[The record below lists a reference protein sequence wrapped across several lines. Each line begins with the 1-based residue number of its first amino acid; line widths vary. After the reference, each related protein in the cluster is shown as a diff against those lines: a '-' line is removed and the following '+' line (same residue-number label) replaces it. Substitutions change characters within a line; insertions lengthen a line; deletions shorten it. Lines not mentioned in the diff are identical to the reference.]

1 MKNIINKIVGWLN
14 VIGADKYKHFALG
27 VVIAAIMV
35 IVLACFLPKWA
46 VIVGSIAVVAM
57 AAIVK
62 ERIDEKADNKDILA
76 TIIGG
81 VVVIVAYLIG

>member
-14 VIGADKYKHFALG
+14 GIGADKYKHFGLG

-46 VIVGSIAVVAM
+46 VIVGSVAIVAM

-76 TIIGG
+76 TLLGG
-81 VVVIVAYLIG
+81 VAVLVAYLIG

>member
-1 MKNIINKIVGWLN
+1 MKNIIDKITGWLN
-14 VIGADKYKHFALG
+14 GIGADKYKHFGLG

-46 VIVGSIAVVAM
+46 VIVGSVAIVAM

-76 TIIGG
+76 TLLGG
-81 VVVIVAYLIG
+81 VSVLVAFLIG

>member
-14 VIGADKYKHFALG
+14 GIGADKYKHFALG

-35 IVLACFLPKWA
+35 IMLACFLPKWA
-46 VIVGSIAVVAM
+46 VIVGSVAVVAM

-62 ERIDEKADNKDILA
+62 EHIDEQADNKDILA
-76 TIIGG
+76 TLLGG
-81 VVVIVAYLIG
+81 VAVLVAYLIG